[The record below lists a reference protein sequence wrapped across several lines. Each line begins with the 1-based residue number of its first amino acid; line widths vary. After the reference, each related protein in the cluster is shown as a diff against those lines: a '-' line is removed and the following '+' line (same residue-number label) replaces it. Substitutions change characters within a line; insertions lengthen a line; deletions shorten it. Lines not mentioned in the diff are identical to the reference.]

1 MMDSQAHVGPT
12 ESTEGQ
18 VLTITV
24 SDPKKECEGMNSYV
38 SYKVNTAT
46 NREEFS
52 YGQFGVIRRYSDF
65 AWLSDRL
72 ARDVPGAIVPPLP
85 DKAVVGRFGADF
97 VESRRRQLE
106 RFLQQTAEHEE
117 LSKSHYF
124 QTFLQADDAGLLN
137 AKAEAKVQ
145 EKLNEPRRQTQI
157 NTGDGTLATRVGA
170 WLEGSVASLSASM
183 QASQTAH
190 VPQTSEDEILES
202 ELAHVANLEAQTQN
216 VSKHAQTLAKRN
228 RDVANGLFEFG
239 LAFTLLGQ
247 TEHAPLNDAL
257 TKLGSCADQLSLL
270 ATEHVAREDAA
281 FRDPVDDQ
289 IRHLA
294 SVKAALGQR
303 QKHKHAVAL
312 AEADLSQRKQ
322 AAAKLA
328 GRPGAEGRAVAAEGA
343 IQRAREDVDK
353 ARRALEVVTAR
364 VTRERASRRTERRS
378 CAARSRATS
387 RCKPSTPRRS
397 GTSGPSCCPTSTRGR
412 LCRRRPRR
420 APSRVLHLRSRDSAA
435 ASPCSV

>member
-1 MMDSQAHVGPT
+1 MMDSQAHVGPA

-24 SDPKKECEGMNSYV
+24 SDPKKESEGMNSYV

-145 EKLNEPRRQTQI
+145 EKLNAPNRQTQVP
-157 NTGDGTLATRVGA
+157 GDGTLATRVGA

-183 QASQTAH
+183 QASQTAN

-353 ARRALEVVTAR
+353 ARQALEVVTAR
-364 VTRERASRRTERRS
+364 VTRELQRFKALRAAE
-378 CAARSRATS
+378 
-387 RCKPSTPRRS
+387 
-397 GTSGPSCCPTSTRGR
+397 
-412 LCRRRPRR
+412 LRR
-420 APSRVLHLRSRDSAA
+420 AIASYVALQAEHSAA
-435 ASPCSV
+435 LRDQWAELLPDLDAGAPLPPPPAEEAVGV

>member
-24 SDPKKECEGMNSYV
+24 SDPKKESEGMNSYV

-353 ARRALEVVTAR
+353 ARRALEVATAR
-364 VTRERASRRTERRS
+364 VTRERAPPALR
-378 CAARSRATS
+378 AAE
-387 RCKPSTPRRS
+387 
-397 GTSGPSCCPTSTRGR
+397 
-412 LCRRRPRR
+412 LRR
-420 APSRVLHLRSRDSAA
+420 AIASYVALQAEHSAA
-435 ASPCSV
+435 LRDQWAELLPDLDAGAPLPPPPAEEAVGV

>member
-1 MMDSQAHVGPT
+1 
-12 ESTEGQ
+12 
-18 VLTITV
+18 
-24 SDPKKECEGMNSYV
+24 MN
-38 SYKVNTAT
+38 TQT
-46 NREEFS
+46 NLPEFQ
-52 YGQFGVIRRYSDF
+52 YGQFSVIRRYSDF
-65 AWLSDRL
+65 VWLHDML
-72 ARDVPGAIVPPLP
+72 QKDVPGSIVPPLP
-85 DKAVVGRFGADF
+85 EKAVVGRFSADF
-97 VESRRRQLE
+97 VESRRRLLE
-106 RFLQQTAEHEE
+106 KFCVRLAAHEE
-117 LSKSHYF
+117 LSDSKYF
-124 QTFLQADDAGLLN
+124 KLFLQADDAGLSV
-137 AKAEAKVQ
+137 AKAEQKLA
-145 EKLNEPRRQTQI
+145 EKAETKKNARPGGGSFA
-157 NTGDGTLATRVGA
+157 NMSA
-170 WLEGSVASLSASM
+170 WFEDTVNSVSLSMAANAEAKEKSPADEKIEEVKAYIHSLEVQM
-183 QASQTAH
+183 GNVAKH
-190 VPQTSEDEILES
+190 TSGLM
-202 ELAHVANLEAQTQN
+202 N
-216 VSKHAQTLAKRN
+216 RN
-228 RDVANGLFEFG
+228 RELSTGLFEFG

-364 VTRERASRRTERRS
+364 VTRELQRFKALRAAE
-378 CAARSRATS
+378 
-387 RCKPSTPRRS
+387 
-397 GTSGPSCCPTSTRGR
+397 
-412 LCRRRPRR
+412 LRR
-420 APSRVLHLRSRDSAA
+420 AIASYVALQAEHSAA
-435 ASPCSV
+435 LRDQWAELLPDLDAGALPPPPAEEAVGV

>member
-24 SDPKKECEGMNSYV
+24 SDPKKESEGMNSYV
-38 SYKVNTAT
+38 SYKVNTST

-145 EKLNEPRRQTQI
+145 EKLNEPRRQTQVP
-157 NTGDGTLATRVGA
+157 GDGTLATRVGA

-353 ARRALEVVTAR
+353 ARQALEVVTAR
-364 VTRERASRRTERRS
+364 VTRELQRFKALRAAE
-378 CAARSRATS
+378 
-387 RCKPSTPRRS
+387 
-397 GTSGPSCCPTSTRGR
+397 
-412 LCRRRPRR
+412 LRR
-420 APSRVLHLRSRDSAA
+420 AIASYVALQAEHSAA
-435 ASPCSV
+435 LRDQWAELLPDLEALPPPPAVEAVGV

>member
-24 SDPKKECEGMNSYV
+24 SDPKKESEGMNSYV

-145 EKLNEPRRQTQI
+145 EKLNEPRRQTQVP
-157 NTGDGTLATRVGA
+157 GDGTLATRVGA

-353 ARRALEVVTAR
+353 ARQALEVVTAR
-364 VTRERASRRTERRS
+364 VTRELQRFKALRAAE
-378 CAARSRATS
+378 
-387 RCKPSTPRRS
+387 
-397 GTSGPSCCPTSTRGR
+397 
-412 LCRRRPRR
+412 LRR
-420 APSRVLHLRSRDSAA
+420 AIASYVALQAEHSAA
-435 ASPCSV
+435 LRDQWAELLPDLEALPPPPAEEAVGV

>member
-24 SDPKKECEGMNSYV
+24 SDPKKESEGMNSYV

-145 EKLNEPRRQTQI
+145 EKLNAPNRQTQVP
-157 NTGDGTLATRVGA
+157 GDGTLATRVGA

-183 QASQTAH
+183 QASQTAN

-353 ARRALEVVTAR
+353 ARQALEVVTAR
-364 VTRERASRRTERRS
+364 VTRELQRFKALRAAE
-378 CAARSRATS
+378 
-387 RCKPSTPRRS
+387 
-397 GTSGPSCCPTSTRGR
+397 
-412 LCRRRPRR
+412 LRR
-420 APSRVLHLRSRDSAA
+420 AIASYVALQAEHSAA
-435 ASPCSV
+435 LRDQWAELLPDLDAGAPLPPPPAEEAVGV

>member
-24 SDPKKECEGMNSYV
+24 SDPKKESEGMNSYV

-145 EKLNEPRRQTQI
+145 EKLNAPNRQTQVP
-157 NTGDGTLATRVGA
+157 GDGTLATRVGA

-183 QASQTAH
+183 QASQTAN

-353 ARRALEVVTAR
+353 ARQALEVVTAR
-364 VTRERASRRTERRS
+364 VTRELQRFKALRAAE
-378 CAARSRATS
+378 
-387 RCKPSTPRRS
+387 
-397 GTSGPSCCPTSTRGR
+397 
-412 LCRRRPRR
+412 LRR
-420 APSRVLHLRSRDSAA
+420 AIASYVALQAEHSAA
-435 ASPCSV
+435 LRDQWAELLPDLDALPPPPAEEAVGV

>member
-1 MMDSQAHVGPT
+1 MMDSQAHVGPA

-24 SDPKKECEGMNSYV
+24 SDPKKESEGMNSYV

-145 EKLNEPRRQTQI
+145 EKLNAPNRQTQVP
-157 NTGDGTLATRVGA
+157 GDGTLATRVGA

-183 QASQTAH
+183 QASQTAN

-364 VTRERASRRTERRS
+364 VTRELQRFKALRAAE
-378 CAARSRATS
+378 
-387 RCKPSTPRRS
+387 
-397 GTSGPSCCPTSTRGR
+397 
-412 LCRRRPRR
+412 LRR
-420 APSRVLHLRSRDSAA
+420 AIASYVALQAEHSAA
-435 ASPCSV
+435 LRDQWAELLPDLEAGAPPLPPPPAEEAVGV

>member
-24 SDPKKECEGMNSYV
+24 SDPKKESEGMNSYV

-145 EKLNEPRRQTQI
+145 EKLNEPRRQTQVP
-157 NTGDGTLATRVGA
+157 GDGTLATRVGA

-183 QASQTAH
+183 QASQTAN

-353 ARRALEVVTAR
+353 ARQALEVVTAR
-364 VTRERASRRTERRS
+364 VTRELQRFKALRAAE
-378 CAARSRATS
+378 
-387 RCKPSTPRRS
+387 
-397 GTSGPSCCPTSTRGR
+397 
-412 LCRRRPRR
+412 LRR
-420 APSRVLHLRSRDSAA
+420 AIASYVALQAEHSAA
-435 ASPCSV
+435 LRDQWAELLPDLEAGAPLPPPPAEEAVGV

>member
-24 SDPKKECEGMNSYV
+24 SDPKKESEGMNSYV

-145 EKLNEPRRQTQI
+145 EKLNAPNRQTQVP
-157 NTGDGTLATRVGA
+157 GDGTLATRVGA

-183 QASQTAH
+183 QASQTAN

-353 ARRALEVVTAR
+353 ARQALEVVTAR
-364 VTRERASRRTERRS
+364 VTRELQRFKALRAAE
-378 CAARSRATS
+378 
-387 RCKPSTPRRS
+387 
-397 GTSGPSCCPTSTRGR
+397 
-412 LCRRRPRR
+412 LRR
-420 APSRVLHLRSRDSAA
+420 AIASYVALQAEHSAA
-435 ASPCSV
+435 LRDQWAELLPDLDAPPLPPPPAEEAVGV

>member
-1 MMDSQAHVGPT
+1 MDSQAHVGPT

-24 SDPKKECEGMNSYV
+24 SDPKKESEGMNSYV

-145 EKLNEPRRQTQI
+145 EKLNAPQRQTQVP
-157 NTGDGTLATRVGA
+157 GDGTLATRVGA

-183 QASQTAH
+183 QASQTAN

-353 ARRALEVVTAR
+353 ARQALEVVTAR
-364 VTRERASRRTERRS
+364 VTRELQRFKALRAAE
-378 CAARSRATS
+378 
-387 RCKPSTPRRS
+387 
-397 GTSGPSCCPTSTRGR
+397 
-412 LCRRRPRR
+412 LRR
-420 APSRVLHLRSRDSAA
+420 AIASYVALQAEHSAA
-435 ASPCSV
+435 LRDQWAELLPDLDAGAPLPPPPAEEAVGV

>member
-24 SDPKKECEGMNSYV
+24 SDPKKESEGMNSYV

-145 EKLNEPRRQTQI
+145 EKLNAPNRQTQVP
-157 NTGDGTLATRVGA
+157 GDGTLATRVGA

-353 ARRALEVVTAR
+353 ARQALEVVTAR
-364 VTRERASRRTERRS
+364 VTRELQRFKALRAAE
-378 CAARSRATS
+378 
-387 RCKPSTPRRS
+387 
-397 GTSGPSCCPTSTRGR
+397 
-412 LCRRRPRR
+412 LRR
-420 APSRVLHLRSRDSAA
+420 AIASYVALQAEHSAA
-435 ASPCSV
+435 LRDQWAELLPDLDAGAPLPPPPAEEAVGV

>member
-1 MMDSQAHVGPT
+1 MDSQAHVGPT

-24 SDPKKECEGMNSYV
+24 SDPKKESEGMNSYV

-216 VSKHAQTLAKRN
+216 CLLYTSPSP
-228 RDVANGLFEFG
+228 RDA
-239 LAFTLLGQ
+239 
-247 TEHAPLNDAL
+247 
-257 TKLGSCADQLSLL
+257 
-270 ATEHVAREDAA
+270 
-281 FRDPVDDQ
+281 
-289 IRHLA
+289 
-294 SVKAALGQR
+294 
-303 QKHKHAVAL
+303 
-312 AEADLSQRKQ
+312 
-322 AAAKLA
+322 
-328 GRPGAEGRAVAAEGA
+328 
-343 IQRAREDVDK
+343 
-353 ARRALEVVTAR
+353 
-364 VTRERASRRTERRS
+364 
-378 CAARSRATS
+378 
-387 RCKPSTPRRS
+387 
-397 GTSGPSCCPTSTRGR
+397 
-412 LCRRRPRR
+412 
-420 APSRVLHLRSRDSAA
+420 
-435 ASPCSV
+435 

>member
-1 MMDSQAHVGPT
+1 MMDSQAHVGPA

-24 SDPKKECEGMNSYV
+24 SDPKKESEGMNSYV

-145 EKLNEPRRQTQI
+145 EKLNAPNRQTQVP
-157 NTGDGTLATRVGA
+157 GDGTLATRVGA

-364 VTRERASRRTERRS
+364 VTRELQRFKALRAAE
-378 CAARSRATS
+378 
-387 RCKPSTPRRS
+387 
-397 GTSGPSCCPTSTRGR
+397 
-412 LCRRRPRR
+412 LRR
-420 APSRVLHLRSRDSAA
+420 AIASYVALQAEHSAA
-435 ASPCSV
+435 LRDQWAELLPDLDAGAPLPPPPAEEAVGV

>member
-24 SDPKKECEGMNSYV
+24 SDPKKESEGMNSYV

-145 EKLNEPRRQTQI
+145 EKLNAPQRQTQVP
-157 NTGDGTLATRVGA
+157 GDGTLATRVGA

-353 ARRALEVVTAR
+353 ARQALEVVTAR
-364 VTRERASRRTERRS
+364 VTRELQRFKALRAAE
-378 CAARSRATS
+378 
-387 RCKPSTPRRS
+387 
-397 GTSGPSCCPTSTRGR
+397 
-412 LCRRRPRR
+412 LRR
-420 APSRVLHLRSRDSAA
+420 AIASYVALQAEHSAA
-435 ASPCSV
+435 LRDQWAELLPDLDAGAPLPPPPAEEAVGV

>member
-24 SDPKKECEGMNSYV
+24 SDPKKESEGMNSYV

-145 EKLNEPRRQTQI
+145 EKLNAPNRQTQVP
-157 NTGDGTLATRVGA
+157 GDGTLATRVGA

-353 ARRALEVVTAR
+353 ARQALEVVTAR
-364 VTRERASRRTERRS
+364 VTRELQRFKALRAAE
-378 CAARSRATS
+378 
-387 RCKPSTPRRS
+387 
-397 GTSGPSCCPTSTRGR
+397 
-412 LCRRRPRR
+412 LRR
-420 APSRVLHLRSRDSAA
+420 AIASYVALQAEHSAA
-435 ASPCSV
+435 LRDQWAELLPDLEAGAPLPPPPAEEAVGV

>member
-1 MMDSQAHVGPT
+1 MMDSQAHVGPA

-24 SDPKKECEGMNSYV
+24 SDPKKESEGMNSYV

-145 EKLNEPRRQTQI
+145 EKLNAPNRQTQVP
-157 NTGDGTLATRVGA
+157 GDGTLATRVGA

-183 QASQTAH
+183 QASQTAN

-353 ARRALEVVTAR
+353 ARQALEVVTAR
-364 VTRERASRRTERRS
+364 VTRELQRFKALRAAE
-378 CAARSRATS
+378 
-387 RCKPSTPRRS
+387 
-397 GTSGPSCCPTSTRGR
+397 
-412 LCRRRPRR
+412 LRR
-420 APSRVLHLRSRDSAA
+420 AIASYVALQAEHSAA
-435 ASPCSV
+435 LRDQWAELLPDLDAGAPPLPPPPAEEAVGV

>member
-24 SDPKKECEGMNSYV
+24 SDPKKESEGMNSYV

-145 EKLNEPRRQTQI
+145 EKLNEPRRVTQVP
-157 NTGDGTLATRVGA
+157 GDGTLATRVGA

-183 QASQTAH
+183 QASQTAN

-353 ARRALEVVTAR
+353 ARQALEVVTAR
-364 VTRERASRRTERRS
+364 VTRELQRFKALRAAE
-378 CAARSRATS
+378 
-387 RCKPSTPRRS
+387 
-397 GTSGPSCCPTSTRGR
+397 
-412 LCRRRPRR
+412 LRR
-420 APSRVLHLRSRDSAA
+420 AIASYVALQAEHSAA
-435 ASPCSV
+435 LRDQWAELLPDLETGAPPLPSAEEAVGV

>member
-24 SDPKKECEGMNSYV
+24 SDPKKESEGMNSYV

-145 EKLNEPRRQTQI
+145 EKLNAPNRQTQVP
-157 NTGDGTLATRVGA
+157 GDGTLATRVGA

-353 ARRALEVVTAR
+353 ARQALEVVTAR
-364 VTRERASRRTERRS
+364 VTRELQRFKALRAAE
-378 CAARSRATS
+378 
-387 RCKPSTPRRS
+387 
-397 GTSGPSCCPTSTRGR
+397 
-412 LCRRRPRR
+412 LRR
-420 APSRVLHLRSRDSAA
+420 AIASYVALQAEHSAA
-435 ASPCSV
+435 LRDQWAELLPDLEAGAPLPPPAAEEAVGV

>member
-24 SDPKKECEGMNSYV
+24 SDPKKESEGMNSYV

-145 EKLNEPRRQTQI
+145 EKLNEPRRQTQ
-157 NTGDGTLATRVGA
+157 TPTDGTLATRVGA

-183 QASQTAH
+183 QASQTAN

-353 ARRALEVVTAR
+353 ARQALEVVTAR
-364 VTRERASRRTERRS
+364 VTRELQRFKALRAAE
-378 CAARSRATS
+378 
-387 RCKPSTPRRS
+387 
-397 GTSGPSCCPTSTRGR
+397 
-412 LCRRRPRR
+412 LRR
-420 APSRVLHLRSRDSAA
+420 AIASYVALQAEHSAA
-435 ASPCSV
+435 LRDQWAELLPDLEAGAPLPPPPAEEAVGV

>member
-1 MMDSQAHVGPT
+1 MDSQAHVGPA

-24 SDPKKECEGMNSYV
+24 SDPKKESEGMNSYV

-145 EKLNEPRRQTQI
+145 EKLNAPNRQTQVP
-157 NTGDGTLATRVGA
+157 GDGTLATRVGA

-183 QASQTAH
+183 QASQTAN

-353 ARRALEVVTAR
+353 ARQALEVVTAR
-364 VTRERASRRTERRS
+364 VTRELQRFKALRAAE
-378 CAARSRATS
+378 
-387 RCKPSTPRRS
+387 
-397 GTSGPSCCPTSTRGR
+397 
-412 LCRRRPRR
+412 LRR
-420 APSRVLHLRSRDSAA
+420 AIASYVALQAEHSAA
-435 ASPCSV
+435 LRDQWAELLPDLEAGAPLPPPPAEEAVGV

>member
-1 MMDSQAHVGPT
+1 MDSQAHVGPT

-24 SDPKKECEGMNSYV
+24 SDPKKESEGMNSYV

-145 EKLNEPRRQTQI
+145 EKLNAPNRQTQVP
-157 NTGDGTLATRVGA
+157 GDGTLATRVGA

-183 QASQTAH
+183 QASQTAN

-353 ARRALEVVTAR
+353 ARQALEVVTAR
-364 VTRERASRRTERRS
+364 VTRELQRFKALRAAE
-378 CAARSRATS
+378 
-387 RCKPSTPRRS
+387 
-397 GTSGPSCCPTSTRGR
+397 
-412 LCRRRPRR
+412 LRR
-420 APSRVLHLRSRDSAA
+420 AIASYVALQAEHSAA
-435 ASPCSV
+435 LRDQWAELLPDLDAGAPLPPPAAEEAVGV

>member
-1 MMDSQAHVGPT
+1 MMDSQAHVGPA

-24 SDPKKECEGMNSYV
+24 SDPKKESEGMNSYV

-145 EKLNEPRRQTQI
+145 EKLNAPNRQTQVP
-157 NTGDGTLATRVGA
+157 GDGTLATRVGA

-183 QASQTAH
+183 QASQTAN

-353 ARRALEVVTAR
+353 ARQALEVVTAR
-364 VTRERASRRTERRS
+364 VTRELQRFKALRAAE
-378 CAARSRATS
+378 
-387 RCKPSTPRRS
+387 
-397 GTSGPSCCPTSTRGR
+397 
-412 LCRRRPRR
+412 LRR
-420 APSRVLHLRSRDSAA
+420 AIASYVALQAEHSAA
-435 ASPCSV
+435 LRDQWAELLPDLEVGAPPLPPPPAEEAVGV

>member
-24 SDPKKECEGMNSYV
+24 SDPKKESKGMNGYV

-145 EKLNEPRRQTQI
+145 EKLNAPNRQTQVP
-157 NTGDGTLATRVGA
+157 GDGTLATRVGA

-364 VTRERASRRTERRS
+364 VTRELQRFKALRAAE
-378 CAARSRATS
+378 
-387 RCKPSTPRRS
+387 
-397 GTSGPSCCPTSTRGR
+397 
-412 LCRRRPRR
+412 LRR
-420 APSRVLHLRSRDSAA
+420 AIASYVALQAEHSAA
-435 ASPCSV
+435 LRDQWAELLPDLDAGAPLPPPPAEEAVGV

>member
-24 SDPKKECEGMNSYV
+24 SDPKKESEGMNSYV

-145 EKLNEPRRQTQI
+145 EKLNAPNRQTQVP
-157 NTGDGTLATRVGA
+157 GDGTLATRVGA

-183 QASQTAH
+183 QASQTAN

-353 ARRALEVVTAR
+353 ARQALEVVTAR
-364 VTRERASRRTERRS
+364 VTRELQRFKALRAAE
-378 CAARSRATS
+378 
-387 RCKPSTPRRS
+387 
-397 GTSGPSCCPTSTRGR
+397 
-412 LCRRRPRR
+412 LRR
-420 APSRVLHLRSRDSAA
+420 AIASYVALQAEHSAA
-435 ASPCSV
+435 LRDQWAELLPDLEVGAPPLPPPPAEEAVGV

>member
-1 MMDSQAHVGPT
+1 MMNSQAALEIGPDGT
-12 ESTEGQ
+12 PGAAR

-24 SDPKKECEGMNSYV
+24 SDPKKESEGMNSYV
-38 SYKVNTAT
+38 SYKVNTST
-46 NREEFS
+46 NLEQFS

-65 AWLSDRL
+65 AWLSGRL

-97 VESRRRQLE
+97 VEARRRQLE
-106 RFLQQTAEHEE
+106 RFLQGVAEHEE
-117 LSKSHYF
+117 LAGSHYF
-124 QTFLQADDAGLLN
+124 QIFLQADDAGLLA
-137 AKAEAKVQ
+137 AKAEAKVRQ
-145 EKLNEPRRQTQI
+145 RLAEPRRPSQSQV
-157 NTGDGTLATRVGA
+157 DGTLATRMGA

-183 QASQTAH
+183 QASQTAG
-190 VPQTSEDEILES
+190 VPQTAEDEALDS

-216 VSKHAQTLAKRN
+216 VYKHAQTLAKRD

-247 TEHAPLNDAL
+247 TEHAPLDEAL
-257 TKLGSCADQLSLL
+257 TRLGSCADQLSLL

-312 AEADLSQRKQ
+312 AEADLTQRKQ
-322 AAAKLA
+322 AAAKLT

-343 IQRAREDVDK
+343 IQRAREAVETAK
-353 ARRALEVVTAR
+353 QALEVVTAR
-364 VTRERASRRTERRS
+364 VTRELQRFKALRAAELRYAITGYCSLQAEHH
-378 CAARSRATS
+378 AALQEEWAALLPGLEANSL
-387 RCKPSTPRRS
+387 PP
-397 GTSGPSCCPTSTRGR
+397 
-412 LCRRRPRR
+412 
-420 APSRVLHLRSRDSAA
+420 APPAEEA
-435 ASPCSV
+435 EI

>member
-24 SDPKKECEGMNSYV
+24 SDPKKESEGMNSYV

-145 EKLNEPRRQTQI
+145 EKLNEPRRQTQVP
-157 NTGDGTLATRVGA
+157 GDGTLATRVGA
-170 WLEGSVASLSASM
+170 WLEGSVASLSAAM
-183 QASQTAH
+183 QASQTAN

-364 VTRERASRRTERRS
+364 VTRELQRFKALRAAE
-378 CAARSRATS
+378 
-387 RCKPSTPRRS
+387 
-397 GTSGPSCCPTSTRGR
+397 
-412 LCRRRPRR
+412 LRR
-420 APSRVLHLRSRDSAA
+420 AIASYVALQAEHSAA
-435 ASPCSV
+435 LRDQWAELLPDLEAGAPLPPPPAEEAVGV

>member
-24 SDPKKECEGMNSYV
+24 SDPKKESEGMNSYV

-145 EKLNEPRRQTQI
+145 EKLNEPRRQTQVP
-157 NTGDGTLATRVGA
+157 GDGTLATRVGA

-364 VTRERASRRTERRS
+364 VTRELQRFKALRAAE
-378 CAARSRATS
+378 
-387 RCKPSTPRRS
+387 
-397 GTSGPSCCPTSTRGR
+397 
-412 LCRRRPRR
+412 LRR
-420 APSRVLHLRSRDSAA
+420 AIASYVALQAEHSAA
-435 ASPCSV
+435 LRDQWAELLPDLDAGAPLPPPPAEEAVGV

>member
-1 MMDSQAHVGPT
+1 MMNSQYASGGERGGDRT
-12 ESTEGQ
+12 
-18 VLTITV
+18 LTITV
-24 SDPKKECEGMNSYV
+24 SDPKKESEGINSYI
-38 SYKVNTAT
+38 SYKVNTIT
-46 NREEFS
+46 NLPEFQ
-52 YGQFGVIRRYSDF
+52 YGQFSVIRRYSDF
-65 AWLSDRL
+65 VWLSEML
-72 ARDVPGAIVPPLP
+72 QKDVPGSIVPPLP
-85 DKAVVGRFGADF
+85 EKAVVGRFSAEF
-97 VESRRRQLE
+97 VESRRRLLE
-106 RFLQQTAEHEE
+106 KFCVRLAAHDE
-117 LSKSHYF
+117 LSDSKYF
-124 QTFLQADDAGLLN
+124 KLFLQADDAGLSV
-137 AKAEAKVQ
+137 AKAEQKLAEKAEGKKGGVSGGRGSSFAAMSSWFEESVHSISLTMAANAEAK
-145 EKLNEPRRQTQI
+145 EKSPADEKI
-157 NTGDGTLATRVGA
+157 DEV
-170 WLEGSVASLSASM
+170 VAYI
-183 QASQTAH
+183 T
-190 VPQTSEDEILES
+190 
-202 ELAHVANLEAQTQN
+202 NLEVQMGN
-216 VSKHAQTLAKRN
+216 VAKHTSGLMKRN
-228 RDVANGLFEFG
+228 RDLAHGLFEFG

-364 VTRERASRRTERRS
+364 VTRELQRFKALRAAE
-378 CAARSRATS
+378 
-387 RCKPSTPRRS
+387 
-397 GTSGPSCCPTSTRGR
+397 
-412 LCRRRPRR
+412 LRR
-420 APSRVLHLRSRDSAA
+420 AIASYVALQAEHSAA
-435 ASPCSV
+435 LRDQWAELLPDLDAGAPLPPPPAEEAVGV

>member
-24 SDPKKECEGMNSYV
+24 SDPKKESEGMNSYV

-145 EKLNEPRRQTQI
+145 EKLNAPNRQTQVP
-157 NTGDGTLATRVGA
+157 GDGTLATRVGA

-183 QASQTAH
+183 QASQTAN

-353 ARRALEVVTAR
+353 ARQALEVVTAR
-364 VTRERASRRTERRS
+364 VTRELQRFKALRAAE
-378 CAARSRATS
+378 
-387 RCKPSTPRRS
+387 
-397 GTSGPSCCPTSTRGR
+397 
-412 LCRRRPRR
+412 LRR
-420 APSRVLHLRSRDSAA
+420 AIASYVALQAEHSAA
-435 ASPCSV
+435 LRDQWAELLPDLEGGPPLPPPPAEEAVGV

>member
-24 SDPKKECEGMNSYV
+24 SDPKKESEGMNSYV

-170 WLEGSVASLSASM
+170 WLEGRRLALGVDAGVADGPRAPDLRGRNFGIGARARREPRSPNPERV
-183 QASQTAH
+183 QARA
-190 VPQTSEDEILES
+190 D
-202 ELAHVANLEAQTQN
+202 AREAQ
-216 VSKHAQTLAKRN
+216 
-228 RDVANGLFEFG
+228 
-239 LAFTLLGQ
+239 
-247 TEHAPLNDAL
+247 
-257 TKLGSCADQLSLL
+257 
-270 ATEHVAREDAA
+270 
-281 FRDPVDDQ
+281 
-289 IRHLA
+289 
-294 SVKAALGQR
+294 
-303 QKHKHAVAL
+303 
-312 AEADLSQRKQ
+312 
-322 AAAKLA
+322 
-328 GRPGAEGRAVAAEGA
+328 
-343 IQRAREDVDK
+343 
-353 ARRALEVVTAR
+353 
-364 VTRERASRRTERRS
+364 
-378 CAARSRATS
+378 
-387 RCKPSTPRRS
+387 
-397 GTSGPSCCPTSTRGR
+397 
-412 LCRRRPRR
+412 
-420 APSRVLHLRSRDSAA
+420 
-435 ASPCSV
+435 

>member
-1 MMDSQAHVGPT
+1 MDSQAHVGPT

-24 SDPKKECEGMNSYV
+24 SDPKKESEGMNSYV

-145 EKLNEPRRQTQI
+145 EKLNAPNRQTQVP
-157 NTGDGTLATRVGA
+157 GDGTLATRVGA

-353 ARRALEVVTAR
+353 ARQALEVVTAR
-364 VTRERASRRTERRS
+364 VTRELQRFKALRAAE
-378 CAARSRATS
+378 
-387 RCKPSTPRRS
+387 
-397 GTSGPSCCPTSTRGR
+397 
-412 LCRRRPRR
+412 LRR
-420 APSRVLHLRSRDSAA
+420 AIASYVALQAEHSAA
-435 ASPCSV
+435 LRDQWAELLPDLDAGAPLPPPPAEEAVGV

>member
-24 SDPKKECEGMNSYV
+24 SDPKKESEGMNSYV
-38 SYKVNTAT
+38 SYKVNTST

-145 EKLNEPRRQTQI
+145 EKLNEPRRVTQVP
-157 NTGDGTLATRVGA
+157 GDGTLATRVGA

-183 QASQTAH
+183 QASQTAN

-353 ARRALEVVTAR
+353 ARQALEVVTAR
-364 VTRERASRRTERRS
+364 VTRELQRFKALRAAE
-378 CAARSRATS
+378 
-387 RCKPSTPRRS
+387 
-397 GTSGPSCCPTSTRGR
+397 
-412 LCRRRPRR
+412 LRR
-420 APSRVLHLRSRDSAA
+420 AIASYVALQAEHSAA
-435 ASPCSV
+435 LRDQWAELLPDLEAGAPPLPPPPAEEAVGV

>member
-1 MMDSQAHVGPT
+1 MMDSQAHVGPA

-24 SDPKKECEGMNSYV
+24 SDPKKESEGMNSYV

-145 EKLNEPRRQTQI
+145 EKLNAPNRQTQVP
-157 NTGDGTLATRVGA
+157 GDGTLATRVGA

-183 QASQTAH
+183 QASQTAN

-353 ARRALEVVTAR
+353 ARQALEVVTAR
-364 VTRERASRRTERRS
+364 VTRELQRFKALRAAELRRVIASYVALQAE
-378 CAARSRATS
+378 
-387 RCKPSTPRRS
+387 
-397 GTSGPSCCPTSTRGR
+397 
-412 LCRRRPRR
+412 
-420 APSRVLHLRSRDSAA
+420 HSAA
-435 ASPCSV
+435 LRDQWAELLPDLEAEVPLPPPPAEEAVGV

>member
-1 MMDSQAHVGPT
+1 
-12 ESTEGQ
+12 
-18 VLTITV
+18 
-24 SDPKKECEGMNSYV
+24 
-38 SYKVNTAT
+38 
-46 NREEFS
+46 
-52 YGQFGVIRRYSDF
+52 
-65 AWLSDRL
+65 
-72 ARDVPGAIVPPLP
+72 
-85 DKAVVGRFGADF
+85 
-97 VESRRRQLE
+97 
-106 RFLQQTAEHEE
+106 
-117 LSKSHYF
+117 
-124 QTFLQADDAGLLN
+124 
-137 AKAEAKVQ
+137 
-145 EKLNEPRRQTQI
+145 
-157 NTGDGTLATRVGA
+157 
-170 WLEGSVASLSASM
+170 M
-183 QASQTAH
+183 QASQTAN

-353 ARRALEVVTAR
+353 ARQALEVVTAR
-364 VTRERASRRTERRS
+364 VTRELQRFKALRAAE
-378 CAARSRATS
+378 
-387 RCKPSTPRRS
+387 
-397 GTSGPSCCPTSTRGR
+397 
-412 LCRRRPRR
+412 LRR
-420 APSRVLHLRSRDSAA
+420 AIASYVALQAEHSAA
-435 ASPCSV
+435 LRDQWAELLPDLEAGAPLPPPPAEEAVGV

>member
-24 SDPKKECEGMNSYV
+24 SDPKKESEGMNSYV

-145 EKLNEPRRQTQI
+145 EKLNAPNRQTQVP
-157 NTGDGTLATRVGA
+157 GDGTLATRVGA

-183 QASQTAH
+183 QASQTAN

-353 ARRALEVVTAR
+353 ARQALEVVTAR
-364 VTRERASRRTERRS
+364 VTRELQRFKALRAAE
-378 CAARSRATS
+378 
-387 RCKPSTPRRS
+387 
-397 GTSGPSCCPTSTRGR
+397 
-412 LCRRRPRR
+412 LRR
-420 APSRVLHLRSRDSAA
+420 AIASYVALQAEHSAA
-435 ASPCSV
+435 LRDQWAELLPDLEAGAPLPPPPAEEAVGV

>member
-24 SDPKKECEGMNSYV
+24 SDPKKESEGMNSYV

-353 ARRALEVVTAR
+353 ARQALEVVTAR
-364 VTRERASRRTERRS
+364 VTRELQRFKALRAAE
-378 CAARSRATS
+378 
-387 RCKPSTPRRS
+387 
-397 GTSGPSCCPTSTRGR
+397 
-412 LCRRRPRR
+412 LRR
-420 APSRVLHLRSRDSAA
+420 AIASYVALQAEHSAA
-435 ASPCSV
+435 LRDQWAELLPDLDAGAPPLPPPPAEEAVGV

>member
-1 MMDSQAHVGPT
+1 MNSQYASGGERGGDRT
-12 ESTEGQ
+12 
-18 VLTITV
+18 LTITV
-24 SDPKKECEGMNSYV
+24 SDPKKESEGINSYI
-38 SYKVNTAT
+38 SYKVNTIT
-46 NREEFS
+46 NLPEFQ
-52 YGQFGVIRRYSDF
+52 YGQFSVIRRYSDF
-65 AWLSDRL
+65 VWLSEML
-72 ARDVPGAIVPPLP
+72 QKDVPGSIVPPLP
-85 DKAVVGRFGADF
+85 EKAVVGRFSAEF
-97 VESRRRQLE
+97 VESRRRLLE
-106 RFLQQTAEHEE
+106 KFCVRLAAHDE
-117 LSKSHYF
+117 LSDSKYF
-124 QTFLQADDAGLLN
+124 KLFLQADDAGLSV
-137 AKAEAKVQ
+137 AKAEQKLAEKAEGKKGGVSGGRGSSFAAMSSWFEESVHSISLTMAANAEAK
-145 EKLNEPRRQTQI
+145 EKSPADEKI
-157 NTGDGTLATRVGA
+157 DEV
-170 WLEGSVASLSASM
+170 VAYI
-183 QASQTAH
+183 T
-190 VPQTSEDEILES
+190 
-202 ELAHVANLEAQTQN
+202 NLEVQMGN
-216 VSKHAQTLAKRN
+216 VAKHTSGLMKRN
-228 RDVANGLFEFG
+228 RDLAHGLFEFG

-364 VTRERASRRTERRS
+364 VTRELQRFKALRAAE
-378 CAARSRATS
+378 
-387 RCKPSTPRRS
+387 
-397 GTSGPSCCPTSTRGR
+397 
-412 LCRRRPRR
+412 LRR
-420 APSRVLHLRSRDSAA
+420 AIASYVALQAEHSAA
-435 ASPCSV
+435 LRDQWAELLPDLDVGAPLPPPPAEEAVGV